1 MNQKQEG
8 SFKDEQ
14 DQSEHTK
21 PSPVSYLFSSSDS
34 DEGLFVLMLDIT
46 IISTTL
52 CELDLYIYHCI
63 LL

>member
-21 PSPVSYLFSSSDS
+21 PSPDSYLFSSSDS

-46 IISTTL
+46 IISISL
-52 CELDLYIYHCI
+52 CDLDL
-63 LL
+63 